1 MKNFNFQSQKEVL
14 DFLKEN
20 KIVKFVR
27 IIFPDVLGREMS
39 FCIPSFGMKSA
50 FENGKG
56 FDGSSVE
63 GFARI
68 EESDLN
74 IVPDPKTFRVL
85 PWPYEAAGLSWK
97 EAIVLGD
104 IFTPKG
110 EHFEG
115 DCRYLLKKTLEKTK
129 NFGRLFAGAELEFF
143 LFENENEPKL
153 LDNGG
158 YFYGGKWGEIRKIS
172 QLYLKEMGIDV
183 EHDHHEVAPSQH
195 EIDIKFGDALTMADS
210 VILAKYVIKRAA
222 RKLGLFAS
230 FMPKPIT
237 KINGSG
243 MHLHLSLWRNGKNLF
258 FEKRGDFLS
267 DLAKKYLTG
276 LINYGQEIQILLNQ
290 WINSYKRL
298 IPGYEAPVYLAW
310 GRKNRS
316 AYIRIPEYQLGEEK
330 STRIELRS
338 PDPACNIYLALAII
352 QATGIK
358 GIKDSNPP
366 TTRGARDKREGGG
379 RVGVPSKGRAP
390 HLKFPPPEEKDIF
403 EMTKAEMKKKKIKTL
418 SKNLKETLELFKKS
432 KLAEKTLGNHIFQKI
447 IQNKEIEWGN
457 YKKAVGKKPSTRA
470 KLGAGPVPHR
480 NKVSGAGF
488 EKKVSPY
495 EIKEYLPVL

>member
-1 MKNFNFQSQKEVL
+1 
-14 DFLKEN
+14 
-20 KIVKFVR
+20 
-27 IIFPDVLGREMS
+27 
-39 FCIPSFGMKSA
+39 
-50 FENGKG
+50 
-56 FDGSSVE
+56 
-63 GFARI
+63 
-68 EESDLN
+68 
-74 IVPDPKTFRVL
+74 
-85 PWPYEAAGLSWK
+85 
-97 EAIVLGD
+97 
-104 IFTPKG
+104 
-110 EHFEG
+110 
-115 DCRYLLKKTLEKTK
+115 
-129 NFGRLFAGAELEFF
+129 
-143 LFENENEPKL
+143 
-153 LDNGG
+153 
-158 YFYGGKWGEIRKIS
+158 
-172 QLYLKEMGIDV
+172 MGIDV

-210 VILAKYVIKRAA
+210 VILAKYVIKRVA

-243 MHLHLSLWRNGKNLF
+243 IHLHLSLWRNGKNLF

-267 DLAKKYLTG
+267 DSAKEYLTG
-276 LINYGQEIQILLNQ
+276 LIKYGREIQILLNQ

-316 AYIRIPEYQLGEEK
+316 AYIRISEYQLGEEK

-358 GIKDSNPP
+358 GIKEHS
-366 TTRGARDKREGGG
+366 
-379 RVGVPSKGRAP
+379 
-390 HLKFPPPEEKDIF
+390 KFPPPEEKDIF

-432 KLAEKTLGNHIFQKI
+432 KLVKETLGEHIFQKI